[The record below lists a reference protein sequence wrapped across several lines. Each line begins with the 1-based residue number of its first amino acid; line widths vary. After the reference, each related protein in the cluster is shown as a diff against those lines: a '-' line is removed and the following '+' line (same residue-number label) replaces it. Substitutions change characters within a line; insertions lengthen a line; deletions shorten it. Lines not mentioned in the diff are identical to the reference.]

1 MDLTVKAYAKINLF
15 LDITGRLPNGY
26 HTLNTVMQQ
35 IDLYDEVSVCTTE
48 ADRKIR
54 IECGNP
60 DVPCSEKNIAYRAA
74 AAFFDETGIREGADI
89 HIKKNIPLEAGL
101 GGSSTDGAAVLN
113 ALNCIYENPVTS
125 ERLLEIGA
133 KLGADVPF
141 CLVGGT
147 AVCGGIGEKIKPV
160 VCKKDYTL
168 VIIKPDF
175 PCSTAKAYQQYDLSP
190 LPPHSGFDS
199 FTESLQNGCESWC
212 GGVYNVFE
220 QLYRD
225 PRIDALT
232 ELLKANGALCAA
244 LSGSG
249 SAVFGVF
256 VSREAAE
263 NAEKNINLPF
273 SRVINPV

>member
-35 IDLYDEVSVCTTE
+35 IDLYDEVSVRVTE
-48 ADRKIR
+48 NDREIR
-54 IECGNP
+54 IACSNSE
-60 DVPCSEKNIAYRAA
+60 VPSDEKNIAYRAA
-74 AAFFDETGIREGADI
+74 AAFFDETGITDGAAI
-89 HIKKNIPLEAGL
+89 KIKKNIPLEAGL

-113 ALNCIYENPVTS
+113 ALNGIYGNPVTS

-133 KLGADVPF
+133 RLGADVPF

-147 AVCGGIGEKIKPV
+147 AACGGIGEKIRKIP
-160 VCKKDYTL
+160 CKKDYSL
-168 VIIKPDF
+168 LIVKPDF
-175 PCSTAKAYQQYDLSP
+175 PCSTVSAYRQYDLSP
-190 LPPHSGFDS
+190 LPPRSGFEDFADS
-199 FTESLQNGCESWC
+199 LASGCKIWKD
-212 GGVYNVFE
+212 GVYNVFE
-220 QLYRD
+220 QLYKD

-232 ELLKANGALCAA
+232 EQLKVHGALCAA

-256 VSREAAE
+256 ASRENAE
-263 NAEKNINLPF
+263 NAEKNINFPF